1 VWDIEGNQLALC
13 KGHESIVKSVF
24 VTGDNKI
31 VSGSNDKTVR
41 VWDMQGNQ
49 LSLCRGHGDEVLSV
63 FVTGDN
69 KIVSAS
75 NDKTVRVWDMQGND
89 LAVCRG
95 HEAYVWS
102 VSVTGDNKIVS
113 GSGDNTVR
121 VWDIETLI
129 LLEKA
134 LRAVSESVEKSTVI
148 WDLMLNYSTD
158 REDTQNFSN
167 ELNALI

>member
-1 VWDIEGNQLALC
+1 
-13 KGHESIVKSVF
+13 
-24 VTGDNKI
+24 
-31 VSGSNDKTVR
+31 
-41 VWDMQGNQ
+41 
-49 LSLCRGHGDEVLSV
+49 
-63 FVTGDN
+63 
-69 KIVSAS
+69 
-75 NDKTVRVWDMQGND
+75 MQGND

-134 LRAVSESVEKSTVI
+134 LRAVSASVEKSAAI
-148 WDLMLNYSTD
+148 WDLILNYGTGTD
-158 REDTQNFSN
+158 DTQNFSN
-167 ELNALI
+167 ELNALIG